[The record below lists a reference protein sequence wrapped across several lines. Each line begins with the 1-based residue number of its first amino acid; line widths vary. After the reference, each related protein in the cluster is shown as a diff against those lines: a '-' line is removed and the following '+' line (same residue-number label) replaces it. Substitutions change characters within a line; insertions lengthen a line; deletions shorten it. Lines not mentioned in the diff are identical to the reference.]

1 MDAWIASGEKPVA
14 SGTGIY
20 SLVKSSNGASTTVV
34 AGEKEVAGYQGE
46 CVPEVGEN
54 VLDEMSVGST

>member
-1 MDAWIASGEKPVA
+1 M
-14 SGTGIY
+14 Y